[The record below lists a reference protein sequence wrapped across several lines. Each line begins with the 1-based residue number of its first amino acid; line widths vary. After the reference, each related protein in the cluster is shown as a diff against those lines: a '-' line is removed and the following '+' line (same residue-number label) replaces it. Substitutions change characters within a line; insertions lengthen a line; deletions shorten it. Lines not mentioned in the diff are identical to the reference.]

1 MWSSNLGY
9 SRNNISC
16 LISFKKRVK
25 ETDKRVKYILDMKF
39 ILYFILEGI
48 SKEVFNCL
56 FFDMAD
62 TAPIKTETTGE
73 QHRASWTSPYF
84 ALES

>member
-1 MWSSNLGY
+1 M
-9 SRNNISC
+9 
-16 LISFKKRVK
+16 K

-48 SKEVFNCL
+48 SKKVFNCL

-62 TAPIKTETTGE
+62 TAPIKTEPQVNNIEPAGL
-73 QHRASWTSPYF
+73 
-84 ALES
+84 ALTLL

>member
-1 MWSSNLGY
+1 M
-9 SRNNISC
+9 
-16 LISFKKRVK
+16 K

-48 SKEVFNCL
+48 SKKVFNCL

-62 TAPIKTETTGE
+62 TAPIKTEPPVNNMDPAGL
-73 QHRASWTSPYF
+73 
-84 ALES
+84 ALTLL